1 MDNRSGK
8 TFSNTNSGGGSGS
21 VAGVMMQANSGNM
34 LSDIQQA
41 YFNHQRIQQ
50 THQRANSNA

>member
-41 YFNHQRIQQ
+41 YFNHQRIQ
-50 THQRANSNA
+50 